1 MEAKLKISERERS
14 GSEKFN
20 ASSYKKGQSSKLLND
35 ENMAYLNSKF

>member
-20 ASSYKKGQSSKLLND
+20 ESSYKKR
-35 ENMAYLNSKF
+35 SKFKTP